1 MKQEDA
7 KGFNSVS
14 GENLIVSE
22 RITPEELSKSSLDR
36 FNSNIKKTKIVCNV
50 WLLGKDGSRD
60 KFIGSKKVKVGA
72 TNFVVKNK
80 RYWIDYNSPALKEG
94 KKFFTYDCDVTN
106 AIGGLG
112 FRDVADKADT
122 ADGKIKPNQAD
133 MMLVDGVVKVLM
145 GKGGIPALYLLVAF
159 VVVGIALAGL
169 MYFLSQYQT
178 LTKQVETFRE
188 SNLKLTES
196 NEALEAYI
204 TQLESQLPDMPTGGQ

>member
-1 MKQEDA
+1 M
-7 KGFNSVS
+7 
-14 GENLIVSE
+14 SE
-22 RITPEELSKSSLDR
+22 KITPEQLAKSSLDR
-36 FNSNIKKTKIVCNV
+36 FNSGIRKTKIVCNV

-196 NEALEAYI
+196 NKALEAYI
-204 TQLESQLPDMPTGGQ
+204 AQLEAQLPVPVGGQ